1 MRIVSIIGHKKSGK
15 TALIEELI
23 PVLSSRGHRIGT
35 VKHAPHTPLHA
46 DPTADSARHRRA
58 GAERTLLVAE
68 DGAALL
74 IDPEDDIEEAISE
87 GFPGF
92 DIVLVE
98 GYKDGPF
105 PKIEVQKKGEEPLYK
120 NRNVICLIS
129 DDPAPPVG
137 DVPILKRGN
146 IEGIAR
152 LIERLPG

>member
-35 VKHAPHTPLHA
+35 VKHAPHTLTQG
-46 DPTADSARHRRA
+46 DQNLDSARHRAA
-58 GAERTLLVAE
+58 GAERTLLIGK
-68 DGAALL
+68 DGAALFF
-74 IDPEDDIEEAISE
+74 DPAGVEEAISE
-87 GFPGF
+87 EFPGV

-105 PKIEVQKKGEEPLYK
+105 PKIEVHKGGEEPLCK
-120 NRNVICLIS
+120 SRDVICLIS

-137 DVPILKRGN
+137 DVPTLKRGN